1 MKKTVL
7 EVQNLTKYYGNTLGV
22 ENLSLKLKEGE
33 IFGFIGPNGA
43 GKSTTIRSIVNLIN
57 KTKGKVL
64 IDNEEYTKNNLNIKE
79 KIGYLPSEINLYG
92 DLTVKQMLDFHESF
106 YKKNIHSRRVEL
118 VKKFELDEKK
128 KIDTLSL
135 GNLKK
140 LGIVLAFM
148 HEPKILI
155 LDEPT
160 SGLDPIMQDV
170 FYNLLKEEKN
180 KGNTIFYSTHILN
193 EVSKICDT
201 VGIIKDGK
209 LIKAE
214 KIEEIYNKSLALV
227 TIISPQ
233 IKEIIKDLKI
243 NPIIVDS
250 NTLKFSNTLSPTDLI
265 KKLSKYKLDKILIE
279 EALERC
285 LNLQYE
291 EYAQKLNRSQS
302 KTFLLIRE
310 KDNKIIGSINV
321 RWNLTEE
328 MKKFGGN
335 IGYCIRP
342 TERKKGYNKINL
354 YLGLIEAQ
362 ILGLQKVMLD
372 CDVNNIASSK
382 TMESLG
388 GILERTEIDPYDGIL
403 TSIYWIDVPQSI
415 NKYKEEYQ
423 KYIK

>member
-7 EVQNLTKYYGNTLGV
+7 EVQNLTKYYGKTLGV

-209 LIKAE
+209 LIKTE

-279 EALERC
+279 EATIED
-285 LNLQYE
+285 
-291 EYAQKLNRSQS
+291 
-302 KTFLLIRE
+302 LL
-310 KDNKIIGSINV
+310 
-321 RWNLTEE
+321 LH
-328 MKKFGGN
+328 
-335 IGYCIRP
+335 Y
-342 TERKKGYNKINL
+342 
-354 YLGLIEAQ
+354 
-362 ILGLQKVMLD
+362 
-372 CDVNNIASSK
+372 
-382 TMESLG
+382 
-388 GILERTEIDPYDGIL
+388 
-403 TSIYWIDVPQSI
+403 
-415 NKYKEEYQ
+415 YK
-423 KYIK
+423 